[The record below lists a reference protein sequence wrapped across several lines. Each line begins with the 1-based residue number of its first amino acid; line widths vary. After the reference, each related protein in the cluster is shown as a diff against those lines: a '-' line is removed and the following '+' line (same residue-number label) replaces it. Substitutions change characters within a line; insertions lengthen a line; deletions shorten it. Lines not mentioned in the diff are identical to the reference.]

1 VTADR
6 RLLTADWVLPV
17 GGSPI
22 PDGGVLLDAEGRIA
36 AVGPRDAL
44 PADGAEIVPHPGAAL
59 LPGLVNVHTH
69 LELTG
74 LGGRIAEPAFP
85 DWIRRI
91 IELKRA
97 RGYDDFLA
105 AARQGLADCHAAG
118 VTTVADC
125 GDSGAVIEALAEGGG
140 RGIYYQE
147 VFGPHPEQMAESL
160 AGLRARV
167 AELRRFTDA
176 AGRVRLGVS
185 PHAPYSVSGPLYRAT
200 AEFARAEGLP
210 LAVHIAESPEES
222 ALLGEGTGGFADMW
236 RRRGIPFPDGPG
248 RTPVA
253 WLEEHAVLGAETL
266 CIHVVQADAGDI
278 ARLAAHDCPVAHC
291 PLSNFGH
298 GHGRAPLA
306 ALRDAGLRVGLGT
319 DSVASVGTL
328 DLLAEARAA
337 RALAGLD
344 AERTLALVTVDGARA
359 LGLAAEIG
367 TLGPGKWGDVAAI
380 RVPAVA
386 GPAAAIEA
394 VLASQPSD
402 VVATYVGGAAVH
414 RAEATPAHQSPV
426 RPPVRL

>member
-1 VTADR
+1 VRVTDGW

-22 PDGGVLLDAEGRIA
+22 RDGGVLLDADGRIA
-36 AVGPRDAL
+36 AVAPRAAL
-44 PADGAEIVPHPGAAL
+44 PVADVDLVEHPGTAL

-74 LGGRIAEPAFP
+74 LGGQAEEAAFP

-97 RGYDDFLA
+97 RTRADFLA

-147 VFGPHPEQMAESL
+147 VFGPHPEQATESL
-160 AGLRARV
+160 AGLRARL
-167 AELRRFTDA
+167 AQLRRFADA

-185 PHAPYSVSGPLYRAT
+185 PHAPYSVSGPLYRAA

-210 LAVHIAESPEES
+210 LAVHIAESPEET
-222 ALLGEGTGGFADMW
+222 ALLGDGTGGFADMW

-253 WLEEHAVLGAETL
+253 WLEEQAVLGPETL
-266 CIHVVQADAGDI
+266 CIHVIQVDAGDI
-278 ARLAAHDCPVAHC
+278 GRLAAHDCPVAHC
-291 PLSNFGH
+291 PLSNRRH

-306 ALRDAGLRVGLGT
+306 ALRVAGLRVGLGT
-319 DSVASVGTL
+319 DSVASVGAL

-337 RALAGLD
+337 RELAGLD
-344 AERTLALVTVDGARA
+344 AARTLALVTLEGARA
-359 LGLAAEIG
+359 LGLDAEIG
-367 TLGPGKWGDVAAI
+367 TLAPGKWGDAAAI
-380 RVPAVA
+380 RLPAGVDAA
-386 GPAAAIEA
+386 GAIDA
-394 VLASQPSD
+394 VLASGPAD
-402 VVATYVGGAAVH
+402 VRATYVAGRVLHHA
-414 RAEATPAHQSPV
+414 
-426 RPPVRL
+426 